1 MSTPLSFPPPS
12 VAKALGVNTVG
23 AQTLKLFYE
32 HPIFSEVISDQEAVT
47 AIEKFVG
54 MFCGIF
60 LSLIFSL
67 LSLDRLMK
75 GS

>member
-1 MSTPLSFPPPS
+1 M
-12 VAKALGVNTVG
+12 G

-54 MFCGIF
+54 TSCGIF
-60 LSLIFSL
+60 PPLIFSL
-67 LSLDRLMK
+67 LSLDCLVN

>member
-1 MSTPLSFPPPS
+1 M
-12 VAKALGVNTVG
+12 NTVG

-60 LSLIFSL
+60 SPSIFSL
-67 LSLDRLMK
+67 LSLDSLMN